1 MYEYHNL
8 AMLKAENPAAYK
20 KLAEEGIMVAH
31 PVSIKGQSTRSD
43 IGIGYHSTVK
53 FFDPSK
59 DHPEAIHDVARGLKM
74 TPPDPHTTGITPSM
88 FKDRFGNDVYVVKL
102 HGEHA
107 DQIKENNSKFS
118 HMGHPSTYN
127 FTPHISVDKATW
139 EHIVDSGA
147 KTAHEAGIEFG
158 HAQLKQGHK
167 VLTTYKH
174 GGTSAAAP
182 QPERKLAAS
191 EKMSGEYMAKG
202 QRGDWKSEGYK
213 ISHSSQDDRPDHKD
227 PKSNSFFVDAHD
239 SSGNRAG
246 RALFIHHTDGGIFPA
261 SSKVESDHQRKGLA
275 SAMYE
280 HAEKV
285 SGKVLRPESGT
296 LGEGQT
302 NSAVALWSQPN
313 RPFGKSEDL
322 QPLEKGLKQ
331 SVTAAAMASMIGLAS
346 PTAANPS
353 SEVPQQASYQSKYDS
368 GKMLR
373 TISQVESSGGKFIN
387 HRMIGGKEDG
397 DQAFGKYGL
406 MPNTIRETIYMN
418 RDLKSKYG
426 KAANLDGADL
436 HHFMQDNPGL
446 EDQIAQKHLARLEHH
461 FGKDPAALSYSWL
474 EGIKGT
480 YKAKKDNLDFK
491 KHWHVKKA
499 LKAYGE
505 QK

>member
-174 GGTSAAAP
+174 GSMSSSPKQNGD
-182 QPERKLAAS
+182 KLAAS
-191 EKMSGEYMAKG
+191 EFM
-202 QRGDWKSEGYK
+202 
-213 ISHSSQDDRPDHKD
+213 
-227 PKSNSFFVDAHD
+227 V
-239 SSGNRAG
+239 G
-246 RALFIHHTDGGIFPA
+246 R
-261 SSKVESDHQRKGLA
+261 
-275 SAMYE
+275 
-280 HAEKV
+280 
-285 SGKVLRPESGT
+285 
-296 LGEGQT
+296 
-302 NSAVALWSQPN
+302 
-313 RPFGKSEDL
+313 
-322 QPLEKGLKQ
+322 PLEKGIKQ
-331 SVTAAAMASMIGLAS
+331 VASAAMMAGIIGLSAPTQIAS
-346 PTAANPS
+346 PSVPS
-353 SEVPQQASYQSKYDS
+353 ESQQQMNRYDS
-368 GKMLR
+368 ARMLR
-373 TISQVESSGGKFIN
+373 TIAQVESSGGKFAN
-387 HRMIGGKEDG
+387 HRMLGGMHNGES
-397 DQAFGKYGL
+397 AYGKYGL
-406 MPNTIRETIYMN
+406 TPVVIRETVRMN
-418 RDLKSKYG
+418 KDLKGKYG
-426 KAANLDGADL
+426 KVQNLEGQNL
-436 HHFMQDNPGL
+436 HHYMQDNPGL
-446 EDQIAQKHLARLEHH
+446 EDQIASKHLSRLEHH
-461 FGKDPAALSYSWL
+461 FGKDPAKLGFAWL
-474 EGIKGT
+474 EGIRGT
-480 YKAKKDNLDFK
+480 YKAVKENKDINS
-491 KHWHVKKA
+491 HWHVSKIKN
-499 LKAYGE
+499 AYGK
-505 QK
+505 Q